1 MLKVYKVGGFTY
13 QFEEGEQPAGATEVK
28 PDESERPKAR
38 KTATKQV
45 KPLDK

>member
-1 MLKVYKVGGFTY
+1 MLKVYKVGELTF

-28 PDESERPKAR
+28 PDEGERPKAR
-38 KTATKQV
+38 KTANKQA